1 MSTTVAETSDPK
13 KKSVLQR
20 VLPLAVLAGIA
31 VAFFAL
37 GLDQYVS
44 FEALREHRAFLTGF
58 VAENLVLA
66 LLAYMVIYAVI
77 VAASLP
83 AGSVFTITGGFL
95 FGSIVGT
102 GATVVA
108 ATVGATIIFLIAK
121 GALGDSLREKAGGTI
136 EKILEGFR
144 EDAFSYLLV
153 LRLVPLF
160 PFFLVNIAPA
170 FAGVSVRTYA
180 LATFFGIIPGTF
192 VFAQVG
198 TGLGSI
204 FDAGEEFTAGNIL
217 TTEIIIAL
225 VGLAALSLIPVVYK
239 RFKKTA

>member
-1 MSTTVAETSDPK
+1 MSTAVAETPDVK

-20 VLPLAVLAGIA
+20 FLPVAVLLGLA
-31 VAFFAL
+31 VAFFAS

-58 VAENLVLA
+58 VAENLVVAILV
-66 LLAYMVIYAVI
+66 YMAIYTTL

-95 FGSIVGT
+95 FGSILGT
-102 GATVVA
+102 GITVVA
-108 ATVGATIIFLIAK
+108 ATIGATIVFLIAK
-121 GALGDSLREKAGGTI
+121 GALGDSMREKAGGMI

-144 EDAFSYLLV
+144 QDAFSYLLV

-160 PFFLVNIAPA
+160 PFFVVNIAPA

-180 LATFFGIIPGTF
+180 VATFFGIIPGTF

-204 FDAGEEFTAGNIL
+204 FDAGEEFTASNIL
-217 TTEIIIAL
+217 TTEIVIAL

-239 RFKKTA
+239 RFKKS